1 MPSRRQFLQ
10 LTGAGLMLASSWPR
24 LLLSA
29 PESGPLHHKP
39 IPASGEQL
47 PVIGMGTWLTFNVGK
62 DPVLRERR
70 SAVLEAFLQQ
80 GGGMIDCSPMY
91 GSSADMLGYGLQQ
104 LGKPEGLFAADKVWT
119 RDGDETRSQTLSQA
133 RRWGVQQMDLMQ
145 VHNLLNWQAH
155 LPRLAELK
163 QEGLI
168 RYLGI
173 TTSHGRRHDELEQ
186 IMAKVDLDF
195 VQLSY
200 NLRHRQAEQRLLPL
214 ARERGIA
221 VIANRPYDGGPLI
234 RSLQRRQSLPDWIRN
249 EYGYQT
255 WADMLLGFVVSHPAI
270 TCAIPATTKV
280 EHLRENMTAGTR
292 ALPNEPQRQRLIKFI
307 ESF

>member
-10 LTGAGLMLASSWPR
+10 LTGAGLMLASAWPR
-24 LLLSA
+24 QLLSA
-29 PESGPLHHKP
+29 PETGPLHHKP

-70 SAVLEAFLQQ
+70 SAVLETFLQQ

-104 LGKPEGLFAADKVWT
+104 LGKPERLFAADKVWT

-145 VHNLLNWQAH
+145 VHNLLNWQSH
-155 LPRLAELK
+155 LPHLAELK

-234 RSLQRRQSLPDWIRN
+234 KSLQRRQPLPDWIRN
-249 EYGYQT
+249 EYDYRT

-270 TCAIPATTKV
+270 TCAIPATTQV
-280 EHLRENMTAGTR
+280 EHMRENMTAGTR
-292 ALPNEPQRQRLIKFI
+292 TLPNEPQRQRLIKFI